1 MIQYMSPFI
10 SNLSTYTDPL
20 RKLLH
25 KNSEWQWTESHEE
38 AFQKIKN
45 LVHKR
50 MTLNYFNTEKATAI
64 EVDSSLVGM
73 GAALIQEGRPI
84 AFASKSMTETE
95 SRYANIERELLA
107 VVFALERFH
116 TYVYGKHVT
125 IFSDHKPLE
134 NIQYKNLA
142 KAPPRLQRLMLRIQP
157 YNTTIVHKPGKD
169 MIFAD
174 YLSRENPTSGEEIEL
189 DAVIHQV
196 SISDEKYNALKEETA
211 KDTELACLKSQIIV
225 GWPDEAKEVPQAIKK
240 YWSMRD
246 YLSVENG
253 LILKN
258 SSIVIP
264 ESMQNL
270 ILEKIHEG
278 HQGIEK
284 CQLRARN
291 SVFWIGITKDIHNK
305 VKCCEICEQ
314 YSKSQVKQPLM
325 QHEIPTQPFEKLAAD
340 IFHLDGQDF
349 LLVAD
354 YYSKMPL

>member
-1 MIQYMSPFI
+1 
-10 SNLSTYTDPL
+10 
-20 RKLLH
+20 
-25 KNSEWQWTESHEE
+25 
-38 AFQKIKN
+38 
-45 LVHKR
+45 
-50 MTLNYFNTEKATAI
+50 
-64 EVDSSLVGM
+64 
-73 GAALIQEGRPI
+73 
-84 AFASKSMTETE
+84 
-95 SRYANIERELLA
+95 
-107 VVFALERFH
+107 
-116 TYVYGKHVT
+116 
-125 IFSDHKPLE
+125 
-134 NIQYKNLA
+134 
-142 KAPPRLQRLMLRIQP
+142 
-157 YNTTIVHKPGKD
+157 

-174 YLSRENPTSGEEIEL
+174 YLSRVNPTPGEEIEL

-278 HQGIEK
+278 HSVIEK

-291 SVFWIGITKDIHNK
+291 SVFWIGITKDIQNK

-340 IFHLDGQDF
+340 IFHLDGQGF

-354 YYSKMPL
+354 NYSKMPFVKSLKTLTSKETIDYLESVFAIHGIPKVIITDNARQFTSAEFHKFSRMWDFKNTTSSPHYPQSNGFIERTVQTVKICLKKAKAQKQNPQLALLALRTTPIDNALPSPAELLFNRKVKCQLPHVIHHDHRTEQIKHQLLERPKT